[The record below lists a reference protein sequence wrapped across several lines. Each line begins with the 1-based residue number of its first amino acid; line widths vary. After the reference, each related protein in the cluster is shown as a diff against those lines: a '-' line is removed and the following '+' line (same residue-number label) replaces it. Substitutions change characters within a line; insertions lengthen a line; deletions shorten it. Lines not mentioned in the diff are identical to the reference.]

1 MLSSRHL
8 GTLTLV
14 LITLIWGSTFVIVKE
29 TVASVP
35 PALLLALRFSVAA
48 LLFAWVRPSRAA
60 LLPGL
65 VLGVLSFAGFATQT
79 LGLVSTTA
87 SKAAFITGLSVIL
100 TPLFS
105 ALWFRYRGFRYRG
118 FRYRGFRYRGFRH
131 SVSARAYLAAAV
143 ALAGL
148 ALMSF
153 SGPLG
158 VTSGDLWV
166 LGTAVFYAFY
176 IIYLGEVAPKHGALE
191 LSAVQFWPMAALA
204 WLWAV
209 PQLGQSDSLSSGSL
223 WSLLYLGAVATALV
237 SVLQVRAQR
246 VVSAH
251 VAALI
256 FVLEPVFAALF
267 AYVLLGETLGVWG
280 WVGAGLVGA
289 AMLLSE
295 LKMSREGEGLEAAP
309 PTPH

>member
-1 MLSSRHL
+1 MSRPAPTSSL

-29 TVASVP
+29 TVENVP
-35 PALLLALRFSVAA
+35 PSLLLALRFSVAA
-48 LLFAWVRPSRAA
+48 LLFAWVRPGRAA

-65 VLGVLSFAGFATQT
+65 ILGLLSFLGFATQT

-105 ALWFRYRGFRYRG
+105 ALWFR
-118 FRYRGFRYRGFRH
+118 H
-131 SVSARAYLAAAV
+131 SVPVRAYLAALV
-143 ALAGL
+143 ALLGL

-158 VTSGDLWV
+158 VTTGDLWV

-176 IIYLGEVAPKHGALE
+176 IIYLGEIAPKYGALE
-191 LSAVQFWPMAALA
+191 LSAVQFWPMAAFA

-209 PQLGQSDSLSSGSL
+209 PQVGQMGNLSAGSL
-223 WSLLYLGAVATALV
+223 WSILYLGVVATALV

-267 AYVLLGETLGVWG
+267 AYVLLGEALGVWG
-280 WVGAGLVGA
+280 WVGAGLVGV

-295 LKMSREGEGLEAAP
+295 LKMAEGEGLEAAP

>member
-1 MLSSRHL
+1 MVRPAALAI
-8 GTLTLV
+8 LTLV
-14 LITLIWGSTFVIVKE
+14 IITLIWGSTFVIVKE
-29 TVASVP
+29 TVESVP
-35 PALLLALRFSVAA
+35 PSLLLALRFSVAA
-48 LLFAWVRPSRAA
+48 LLFGWVRPSRAA

-65 VLGVLSFAGFATQT
+65 VLGMLSFAGFATQT

-105 ALWFRYRGFRYRG
+105 ALWFQ
-118 FRYRGFRYRGFRH
+118 H
-131 SVSARAYLAAAV
+131 SVPARAYGAAAV
-143 ALAGL
+143 ALLGL
-148 ALMSF
+148 GLMSLT
-153 SGPLG
+153 GPVG
-158 VTSGDLWV
+158 VSSGDLWV

-176 IIYLGEVAPKHGALE
+176 VLYLGEVAPKHGALE
-191 LSAVQFWPMAALA
+191 LSAVQFWPMALLA
-204 WLWAV
+204 WLWAI
-209 PQLGQSDSLSSGSL
+209 PQLGQVGGLSVASVS
-223 WSLLYLGAVATALV
+223 SIVYLGAIAAALV

-267 AYVLLGETLGVWG
+267 AYALLGESLGVWG

-295 LKMSREGEGLEAAP
+295 LRLGGKKGLEAAP
-309 PTPH
+309 TTPH

>member
-1 MLSSRHL
+1 MLSRRHL

-35 PALLLALRFSVAA
+35 PSLLLALRFSVAA
-48 LLFAWVRPSRAA
+48 LLFAWVRPTRAA

-65 VLGVLSFAGFATQT
+65 LLGVLSFAGFATQT

-105 ALWFRYRGFRYRG
+105 ALWFC
-118 FRYRGFRYRGFRH
+118 YRGFRH
-131 SVSARAYLAAAV
+131 SVPARAYLAAAV

-158 VTSGDLWV
+158 VTTGDLWV

-176 IIYLGEVAPKHGALE
+176 IIYLSEVAPRHGALE

-209 PQLGQSDSLSSGSL
+209 PQLGQSDGLSSGSV
-223 WSLLYLGAVATALV
+223 WSLLYLGVVATALV

-267 AYVLLGETLGVWG
+267 AYVLLGEALGVWG
-280 WVGAGLVGA
+280 WIGAGLVGV

-295 LKMSREGEGLEAAP
+295 LRIAGEGLEAAP

>member
-1 MLSSRHL
+1 MLSRRHL

-48 LLFAWVRPSRAA
+48 LLFAWVRPTRAA

-105 ALWFRYRGFRYRG
+105 ALWFR
-118 FRYRGFRYRGFRH
+118 H
-131 SVSARAYLAAAV
+131 SVPARAYLAAAV
-143 ALAGL
+143 ALVGL
-148 ALMSF
+148 GLMSF

-158 VTSGDLWV
+158 VTTGDLWV

-191 LSAVQFWPMAALA
+191 LSALQFWPMAALA
-204 WLWAV
+204 WLWAL
-209 PQLGQSDSLSSGSL
+209 PQLGQIGSLSAPSV

-237 SVLQVRAQR
+237 SVLQVQAQR

-267 AYVLLGETLGVWG
+267 AYVLLGEALGVWG

-295 LKMSREGEGLEAAP
+295 LKMAEEGEGLEAAP

>member
-1 MLSSRHL
+1 MVRPTALA
-8 GTLTLV
+8 TLTLV
-14 LITLIWGSTFVIVKE
+14 IITLIWGSTFVIVKE
-29 TVASVP
+29 TVESVP
-35 PALLLALRFSVAA
+35 PSLLLALRFSVAG
-48 LLFAWVRPSRAA
+48 LLFAWVRPGRAA

-105 ALWFRYRGFRYRG
+105 ALWFR
-118 FRYRGFRYRGFRH
+118 H
-131 SVSARAYLAAAV
+131 SVPARAYLAALV
-143 ALAGL
+143 ALLGL
-148 ALMSF
+148 GLMGF
-153 SGPLG
+153 TGAQG
-158 VTSGDLWV
+158 VTTGDLWV

-176 IIYLGEVAPKHGALE
+176 ILYLGEVAPKYGALE
-191 LSAVQFWPMAALA
+191 LSAVQFWPMALLA
-204 WLWAV
+204 WLWAL
-209 PQLGQSDSLSSGSL
+209 PQLGQVGSLSVASVS
-223 WSLLYLGAVATALV
+223 SIVYLGAIATALV

-251 VAALI
+251 VAALV

-267 AYVLLGETLGVWG
+267 AYFVLGEALGVWG

-295 LKMSREGEGLEAAP
+295 LRLGSEKGLEAAP

>member
-65 VLGVLSFAGFATQT
+65 VLGVLSFLGFATQT
-79 LGLVSTTA
+79 LGLLSTSA

-118 FRYRGFRYRGFRH
+118 FRH
-131 SVSARAYLAAAV
+131 SVPARAYLAAAV

-246 VVSAH
+246 IVSAH

-280 WVGAGLVGA
+280 WVGAGLVGV

>member
-1 MLSSRHL
+1 MSRPAL

-29 TVASVP
+29 TVASVS

-48 LLFAWVRPSRAA
+48 LLFAWVRPTRAA

-65 VLGVLSFAGFATQT
+65 ALGVLSFAGFATQT

-118 FRYRGFRYRGFRH
+118 FRH
-131 SVSARAYLAAAV
+131 SVPARAYLAAAV

-148 ALMSF
+148 GLMSF

-158 VTSGDLWV
+158 VTTGDLWV

-176 IIYLGEVAPKHGALE
+176 IIYLGEVAPRYGALE
-191 LSAVQFWPMAALA
+191 LSAVQFWPMAAFA

-209 PQLGQSDSLSSGSL
+209 PQLGQSDGLSSGSV

-237 SVLQVRAQR
+237 SVLQVWAQR

-267 AYVLLGETLGVWG
+267 AYVLLGEALGVWG
-280 WVGAGLVGA
+280 WVGAGLVGV
-289 AMLLSE
+289 AMLVSE
-295 LKMSREGEGLEAAP
+295 LRIVGEGEGLEAAA

>member
-1 MLSSRHL
+1 MVRPAPLA
-8 GTLTLV
+8 TLTLV
-14 LITLIWGSTFVIVKE
+14 IITLIWGSTFVIVKE
-29 TVASVP
+29 TVVNVP
-35 PALLLALRFSVAA
+35 PSLLLALRFSVAA

-105 ALWFRYRGFRYRG
+105 ALWFR
-118 FRYRGFRYRGFRH
+118 H
-131 SVSARAYLAAAV
+131 SVPTRAYLAALV
-143 ALAGL
+143 ALSGL
-148 ALMSF
+148 GLMSF
-153 SGPLG
+153 TGPVG
-158 VTSGDLWV
+158 VSSGDLWV

-176 IIYLGEVAPKHGALE
+176 ILYLGVVAPKYGALE
-191 LSAVQFWPMAALA
+191 LSAVQFWLMAALA
-204 WLWAV
+204 WLWAF
-209 PQLGQSDSLSSGSL
+209 PQLGQVGSLSVASVS
-223 WSLLYLGAVATALV
+223 SIVYLGTVATALV

-267 AYVLLGETLGVWG
+267 AYVLLGEALGVWG

-295 LKMSREGEGLEAAP
+295 LRLGSEKGLEAAP
-309 PTPH
+309 STPHG

>member
-1 MLSSRHL
+1 MLARPAL

-14 LITLIWGSTFVIVKE
+14 FITLIWGSTFVIVKE
-29 TVASVP
+29 TVANVS

-65 VLGVLSFAGFATQT
+65 ILGLLSFLGFATQT

-105 ALWFRYRGFRYRG
+105 ALWFR
-118 FRYRGFRYRGFRH
+118 H
-131 SVSARAYLAAAV
+131 SVPVRAYGAAVV

-158 VTSGDLWV
+158 VTTGDLWV

-191 LSAVQFWPMAALA
+191 LSAVQFWPMALLA

-209 PQLGQSDSLSSGSL
+209 PQLGQVSTLSAPSI
-223 WSLLYLGAVATALV
+223 WSIVYLGAVATALV

-251 VAALI
+251 MAALI

-267 AYVLLGETLGVWG
+267 AYLLLGEALGVWG
-280 WVGAGLVGA
+280 WVGAGLVGV

-295 LKMSREGEGLEAAP
+295 LRMAEEGEGLEAAP

>member
-1 MLSSRHL
+1 MLARPAAL

-14 LITLIWGSTFVIVKE
+14 FITLIWGSTFVIVKE
-29 TVASVP
+29 TVGNVP
-35 PALLLALRFSVAA
+35 PSLLLALRFSVAA

-65 VLGVLSFAGFATQT
+65 VLGLLSFLGFATQT

-105 ALWFRYRGFRYRG
+105 ALWFR
-118 FRYRGFRYRGFRH
+118 H
-131 SVSARAYLAAAV
+131 SVPVRAYGAAAV

-153 SGPLG
+153 SEPLG
-158 VTSGDLWV
+158 VTTGDLWV

-176 IIYLGEVAPKHGALE
+176 IIYLGEVASKHGSLE
-191 LSAVQFWPMAALA
+191 LPAVQFWPMAGLA

-209 PQLGQSDSLSSGSL
+209 PQLGQVGTLSAASV
-223 WSLLYLGAVATALV
+223 WSIVYLGAVATALV

-251 VAALI
+251 VAALV

-267 AYVLLGETLGVWG
+267 AYLLLGEALGVWG
-280 WVGAGLVGA
+280 WVGAGLVGM

-295 LKMSREGEGLEAAP
+295 LRMADEGEGLEAAP

>member
-1 MLSSRHL
+1 MVRPAALA
-8 GTLTLV
+8 TLTLV
-14 LITLIWGSTFVIVKE
+14 IITLIWGSTFVIVKE
-29 TVASVP
+29 TVESVP
-35 PALLLALRFSVAA
+35 PSLLLALRFSVAA
-48 LLFAWVRPSRAA
+48 LLFAWVRPSQAA

-105 ALWFRYRGFRYRG
+105 ALWFR
-118 FRYRGFRYRGFRH
+118 H
-131 SVSARAYLAAAV
+131 SVPARAYGAALV
-143 ALAGL
+143 ALSGL
-148 ALMSF
+148 GLMSLT
-153 SGPLG
+153 GPVG
-158 VTSGDLWV
+158 VSSGDLWV

-176 IIYLGEVAPKHGALE
+176 ILYLGEVAPKYGALE
-191 LSAVQFWPMAALA
+191 LSAVQFWPMALLA
-204 WLWAV
+204 WLWAI
-209 PQLGQSDSLSSGSL
+209 PQLGQVGSLSVASVS
-223 WSLLYLGAVATALV
+223 SIVYLGAIATALV
-237 SVLQVRAQR
+237 SVLQVRAQQ

-267 AYVLLGETLGVWG
+267 AYVLLGEALGMWG

-295 LKMSREGEGLEAAP
+295 LRPGSEKGLEAAP